1 MNKLDTVEIWAALNA
16 LTSVG
21 ETWYKKDLLR
31 EEGARAS
38 ALAERAKVQLKAVQD
53 YALTLENAGVN
64 LLTRAETAEEVARRA
79 LRDQKPMM
87 LDKDGNRSIFDDVD
101 AICGQPGSQRT
112 ILHSVR
118 EYTTNNQNVNVGASR
133 FLADA
138 IVHFFSFIA

>member
-101 AICGQPGSQRT
+101 APHDSELCRVCGKP
-112 ILHSVR
+112 LPHHPDH
-118 EYTTNNQNVNVGASR
+118 
-133 FLADA
+133 FLP
-138 IVHFFSFIA
+138 